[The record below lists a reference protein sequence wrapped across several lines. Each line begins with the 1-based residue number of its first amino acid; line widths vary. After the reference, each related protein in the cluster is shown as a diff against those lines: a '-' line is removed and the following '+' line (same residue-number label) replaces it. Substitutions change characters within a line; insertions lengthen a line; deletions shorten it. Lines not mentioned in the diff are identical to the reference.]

1 VTEQDLDRAVH
12 TSVHEQPCAAP
23 GHGSQRNLGRN
34 RQLSPQEIA
43 VLIAYAFERVGV
55 VLGDIY
61 FVDPAPDPGQGG
73 PEHGVRL
80 EVRLMERPEHDGSI
94 YAARPVLVDR
104 PVWRA
109 DLLESVDGVPGS
121 FDRTHHHPEMVGWEP
136 GRRRFEPE
144 LTADPMAWVAA
155 RLRDLP
161 ALLAQAGLAA
171 DAVQA
176 DDAAELARATPEIV
190 AAAAQLLD
198 RVRAGELGRAPDDA
212 GTTSGVTDAAGG
224 TALVRSGWL

>member
-1 VTEQDLDRAVH
+1 VTEQDLDGTVC
-12 TSVHEQPCAAP
+12 TPVHEQPCAP
-23 GHGSQRNLGRN
+23 PWHGSQRNLAHKHLPTPR
-34 RQLSPQEIA
+34 EIA

-61 FVDPAPDPGQGG
+61 FVDPEPDPGQDS

-80 EVRLMERPEHDGSI
+80 EVRLMERPEHEGSI

-121 FDRTHHHPEMVGWEP
+121 FDRTHHHPAMVGWEP
-136 GRRRFEPE
+136 GARCFERE
-144 LTADPMAWVAA
+144 LSADPLAWVAA

-161 ALLAQAGLAA
+161 GLLAQAGLPAESA
-171 DAVQA
+171 HP
-176 DDAAELARATPEIV
+176 DDAAELAGAASEIV
-190 AAAAQLLD
+190 AVAERLLD
-198 RVRAGELGRAPDDA
+198 RVRAGELGRPTSDPDGSPVA
-212 GTTSGVTDAAGG
+212 TGAGG
-224 TALVRSGWL
+224 STLVRTGWL